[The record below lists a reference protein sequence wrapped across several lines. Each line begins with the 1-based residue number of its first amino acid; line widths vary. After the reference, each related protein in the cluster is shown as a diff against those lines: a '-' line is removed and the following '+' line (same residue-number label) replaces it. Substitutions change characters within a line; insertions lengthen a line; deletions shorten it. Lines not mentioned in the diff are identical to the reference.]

1 MRKEKIKNIAIIFLA
16 LMLVLTLF
24 SNTIMNR
31 SLVEVS
37 TQQIYSDSL
46 TSKVRGSGTVEASE
60 NYSVII
66 NETRKIATVEVR
78 TGAEVEAGDVLFT
91 LTDAESDELVSKRAE
106 LAQAEADYETA
117 VINSGITVAQ
127 RQTIESGK
135 VPSLSERQNSL
146 VAAKSAVDTAQ
157 ASVDTLTA
165 QVDAVK
171 DETVD
176 TSAEDLALLNA
187 QQAVTNATYTK
198 DQKQT
203 AYDNAVSAND
213 VSGKKAIMD
222 DALAAWNAAKVD
234 GVTDTSSYETA
245 YNTAKANYDAA
256 VKACASALN
265 ELTQAENALISANK
279 SVTDTQYQLD
289 LKKLSGAGT
298 DNSAQLQS
306 QLTAANAT
314 LKTAQDDLAAL
325 QNLLTSQITLGTSYS
340 QIQTLKDAVAELEE
354 NATDGQI
361 TSPIAGTVTEIM
373 YTAGQTVQQADT
385 LMTIQPENKA
395 FQLSFTVTADQAKRI
410 KVGDAA
416 NVVNNWYGRDIT
428 ATVYSIKKDADDRT
442 KSTVTCNLSGDVSVG
457 DSYTLSIGDKSSNYD
472 YVVPTSCIRE
482 DSNGKFILIL
492 ESKSTPLGNRYYA
505 RRVSVEVLASDDTN
519 SAVSGAIEDYSY
531 VITTTTKPV
540 EENQQVRLAD

>member
-1 MRKEKIKNIAIIFLA
+1 MKMRKEKIKNIAIIFLA
-16 LMLVLTLF
+16 LMLILTLF

-127 RQTIESGK
+127 RQTIESGT
-135 VPSLSERQNSL
+135 VPSLSDRQNSL
-146 VAAKSAVDTAQ
+146 AAAQDAVDTAQ
-157 ASVDTLTA
+157 ATVDTLTA

-171 DETVD
+171 DVTVD
-176 TSAEDLALLNA
+176 TSAEELAVLNA

-203 AYDNAVSAND
+203 AYDNAEA
-213 VSGKKAIMD
+213 SG
-222 DALAAWNAAKVD
+222 DAD
-234 GVTDTSSYETA
+234 
-245 YNTAKANYDAA
+245 
-256 VKACASALN
+256 ACASALN
-265 ELTQAENALISANK
+265 ELTQAENTLAAANK
-279 SVTDTQYQLD
+279 SLTDAQYQLD
-289 LKKLSGAGT
+289 LKKLSGTGT
-298 DNSAQLQS
+298 DNSADLQS
-306 QLTAANAT
+306 QLTTANAT
-314 LKTAQDDLAAL
+314 LKTAQDNLSDL
-325 QNLLTSQITLGTSYS
+325 QTLLTSQITLGTSYS
-340 QIQTLKDAVAELEE
+340 QIQTLKDVVAELEE

-373 YTAGQTVQQADT
+373 YTAGQTVQQAET

>member
-16 LMLVLTLF
+16 LMLILTLF

-91 LTDAESDELVSKRAE
+91 LTDAESEELVSKRAE

-127 RQTIESGK
+127 REAIESGT

-146 VAAKSAVDTAQ
+146 VAAQNAVDSAQ
-157 ASVDTLTA
+157 ATVDTLTA

-171 DETVD
+171 DVTVD

-187 QQAVTNATYTK
+187 QQSASNATYTK

-203 AYDNAVSAND
+203 AYDNAVSSND

-222 DALAAWNAAKVD
+222 DAQEALNMALSA
-234 GVTDTSSYETA
+234 GEDTTALEAA
-245 YNTAKANYDAA
+245 YNNAKASYDNA
-256 VKACASALN
+256 VNACASALN
-265 ELTQAENALISANK
+265 ELNQAENALAAANK

-289 LKKLSGAGT
+289 LKKLSGTGT

-306 QLTAANAT
+306 QLTAANTT
-314 LKTAQDDLAAL
+314 LKTAQDDLSDL
-325 QNLLTSQITLGTSYS
+325 QNLLTSQITLSTSYS
-340 QIQTLKDAVAELEE
+340 QLQTLQDAVAELEE

-361 TSPIAGTVTEIM
+361 TSPIAGTVTEIL
-373 YTAGQTVQQADT
+373 YTAGQTVQQAET

-428 ATVYSIKKDADDRT
+428 ATVYSIKKDSDDRT
-442 KSTVTCNLSGDVSVG
+442 KNTVTCNLSGDVSVG

-472 YVVPTSCIRE
+472 YVVPTSSIRE

-531 VITTTTKPV
+531 VITTTAKPV

>member
-1 MRKEKIKNIAIIFLA
+1 MRKEKIKNIAIVFLA
-16 LMLVLTLF
+16 LMLLLTLF
-24 SNTIMNR
+24 SNTIMNH

-46 TSKVRGSGTVEASE
+46 TPKVRGNGTVEASE

-78 TGAEVEAGDVLFT
+78 TGAEVAAGDVLFT

-127 RQTIESGK
+127 RESIESGT

-146 VAAKSAVDTAQ
+146 SAAQNAVDSAQ
-157 ASVDTLTA
+157 ATVDSLTA
-165 QVDAVK
+165 QVDAVQNV
-171 DETVD
+171 TVD
-176 TSAEDLALLNA
+176 TSAEERALLDA
-187 QQAVTNATYTK
+187 QQSVTNATYTR

-203 AYDNAVSAND
+203 AYDNALSAND
-213 VSGKKAIMD
+213 VSGKKANMD
-222 DALAAWNAAKVD
+222 DAQSALNMATDPDEIASLQNEYNAAKA
-234 GVTDTSSYETA
+234 SYD
-245 YNTAKANYDAA
+245 DAVA
-256 VKACASALN
+256 ACAPALN
-265 ELTQAENALISANK
+265 ELTQAENALADANK

-289 LKKLSGAGT
+289 LKKLSGTGS

-306 QLTAANAT
+306 QLTAANAS
-314 LKTAQDDLAAL
+314 LKTAQDNLSDL
-325 QNLLTSQITLGTSYS
+325 QTLLTSQVTLGTSYS

-373 YTAGQTVQQADT
+373 YTAGQTVQQSET

-482 DSNGKFILIL
+482 DSNGKFILIV